1 MGMNSIDWLI
11 AVGLAVAAGQ
21 AGAQTPSTATGD
33 AGKADRPGQVS
44 KSDAEAFIAQCGL
57 RKFETEVESD
67 NGGKLRKA
75 KILLCAKPGESDEQW
90 IATLDKAAKQ
100 IAASPQLSAEAKA
113 KVAGEIQAAIGVVR
127 GQPAPQAQTAVA
139 PGGRAF
145 DHLQPL
151 PDADR
156 IVATVRPLPPPPK
169 EMTVQLPASTSGPM
183 AGSKP
188 GPMRLAP
195 VHPVAR
201 PAMTISCS
209 WTGDPGSAGVCDELS
224 AATLLVIHADADV
237 KSKVS
242 VRFIRDGDPRGE
254 IALAPMRRGQIVRA
268 RLPARVCGGVVRGRV
283 EIQTIVTDPDGR
295 TEHVTDRL
303 GPMFLRC

>member
-1 MGMNSIDWLI
+1 MNAIDWLL
-11 AVGLAVAAGQ
+11 AAGLAVAAGQ
-21 AGAQTPSTATGD
+21 AGAQAPNAAAGD
-33 AGKADRPGQVS
+33 ADKAAHPGQVS

-75 KILLCAKPGESDEQW
+75 KILLCAKPGDSDEQW
-90 IATLDKAAKQ
+90 IATLEKSARQ

-113 KVAGEIQAAIGVVR
+113 KVAGEIQAAIAAAR
-127 GQPAPQAQTAVA
+127 GQPAPQAQAVVA
-139 PGGRAF
+139 PVGRAF

-156 IVATVRPLPPPPK
+156 IVATVRPLPPPPVQ
-169 EMTVQLPASTSGPM
+169 MTVQLPGSTSGPIV
-183 AGSKP
+183 GSKS

-201 PAMTISCS
+201 PGMTISCS
-209 WTGDPGSAGVCDELS
+209 WTGDPGSAGLCDELS
-224 AATLLVIHADADV
+224 AATLLVIRADADL
-237 KSKVS
+237 KTKVS
-242 VRFIRDGDPRGE
+242 VRFVRDGDPRGE

-283 EIQTIVTDPDGR
+283 EIQTIVTDKDGR

-303 GPMFLRC
+303 GPMLLRC